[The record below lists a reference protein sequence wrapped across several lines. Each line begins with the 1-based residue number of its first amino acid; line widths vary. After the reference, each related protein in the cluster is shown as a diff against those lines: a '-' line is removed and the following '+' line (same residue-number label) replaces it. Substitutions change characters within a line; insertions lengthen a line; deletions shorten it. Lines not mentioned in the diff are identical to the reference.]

1 MTSARWTFE
10 VSREAPGQGRRAICE
25 FVARAE
31 PTAWALSAIGLCVTE
46 AMTNVVVHA
55 YQNGERPGRIEMDAE
70 LDDTSLSVRVRD
82 YGNGLRPRPDSPG
95 LGLGLPLI
103 IRMSARSEIRSPE
116 RGGTEITMRFN
127 VHEQDEAVRP

>member
-1 MTSARWTFE
+1 
-10 VSREAPGQGRRAICE
+10 
-25 FVARAE
+25 
-31 PTAWALSAIGLCVTE
+31 
-46 AMTNVVVHA
+46 MTNVVVHA

-70 LDDTSLSVRVRD
+70 LDGNSLSVRVRD
-82 YGNGLRPRPDSPG
+82 YGHGLRPRLDSPG

-127 VHEQDEAVRP
+127 VHEQDEAGRP